1 MRQETRFKF
10 NAYLT
15 QLAKLNGISVDDV
28 SKKFTVEPSVTQTLM
43 NTVQAS
49 SAFLQMI
56 NILPVAEMKGEK
68 IGVGVTGTIA
78 STTDTIAT
86 TTSGPM
92 RRSRVSPWTAP
103 DCPAPPAPCCARTAP
118 LPGVR
123 RRAPSAAPPR

>member
-78 STTDTIAT
+78 SNVTGIESPQHDGHQNVILRAT
-86 TTSGPM
+86 AISQYTGNP
-92 RRSRVSPWTAP
+92 RRVERQQFALFCGFQFV
-103 DCPAPPAPCCARTAP
+103 
-118 LPGVR
+118 
-123 RRAPSAAPPR
+123 